1 MTSFETEHRRII
13 LLVDMRNRRVL
24 SCGYRAGSLRMS
36 LQRAVTQNA
45 TVTETNEEA
54 IYGPLSMAKYCG
66 TGGGFFFVFIF
77 YFLPLIMHYN
87 AAVEQIS
94 KVPTGV
100 GND

>member
-36 LQRAVTQNA
+36 PQRAVTQSV

-66 TGGGFFFVFIF
+66 TGVCFFICV
-77 YFLPLIMHYN
+77 YFLF
-87 AAVEQIS
+87 
-94 KVPTGV
+94 PTL
-100 GND
+100 DYAL

>member
-36 LQRAVTQNA
+36 LQRAVTQNV

-66 TGGGFFFVFIF
+66 TGDFLNLCLFSIF
-77 YFLPLIMHYN
+77 YP
-87 AAVEQIS
+87 
-94 KVPTGV
+94 
-100 GND
+100 